1 MSTLILLVFICCLS
15 FLHSLLGE
23 ILAVLK
29 TQASKNMFDRFV
41 NRASRLGNLEKYD
54 RLINDFN
61 TDFVAC
67 FLPLFDY
74 SGSFQIQ
81 TDLHIQSH
89 WHLTNM
95 SQRTVLPSAASE

>member
-1 MSTLILLVFICCLS
+1 MSTLLSLVFIYCLS
-15 FLHSLLGE
+15 FLHSLLSE

-61 TDFVAC
+61 TDFVVC

-74 SGSFQIQ
+74 PGSFQLQ

-89 WHLTNM
+89 LTNM
-95 SQRTVLPSAASE
+95 SQRAALPSAASE

>member
-1 MSTLILLVFICCLS
+1 MSTLLSLVFIYCLS

-41 NRASRLGNLEKYD
+41 NRGSRLGNLEKYD

-61 TDFVAC
+61 TDFVVC
-67 FLPLFDY
+67 FLSLFDY
-74 SGSFQIQ
+74 SGSFQLQ

-89 WHLTNM
+89 LTNM
-95 SQRTVLPSAASE
+95 SQRTTLPSAE

>member
-1 MSTLILLVFICCLS
+1 MSTLLLLVFIYHLS

-41 NRASRLGNLEKYD
+41 NRGSRLGNLERYD
-54 RLINDFN
+54 RLIN

-74 SGSFQIQ
+74 PNSFQLQ

-95 SQRTVLPSAASE
+95 SQRTSLPLAASE